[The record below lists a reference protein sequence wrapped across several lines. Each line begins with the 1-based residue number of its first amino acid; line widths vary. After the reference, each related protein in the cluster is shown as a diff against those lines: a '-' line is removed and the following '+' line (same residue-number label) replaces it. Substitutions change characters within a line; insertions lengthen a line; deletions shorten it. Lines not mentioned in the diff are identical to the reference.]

1 MGNADSS
8 KQQRGRSTMN
18 EINSLPG
25 GTVKPSLPRKIGP
38 ILLWD
43 IDGMLLDFHASERAA
58 IRTLFEKYGF
68 GECTDAMLTRYAAI
82 NDVYWQKLE
91 RGEMAK
97 ADILV
102 NRYVDFFREYG
113 LDETKAPA
121 FNADYQLALGDTI
134 VFMPGAEETVKAL
147 KGRYFQAAVTNG
159 TLTAQTKKL
168 RNSGLDR
175 LLDAFYISD
184 RIGFEKPDIRY
195 FNCVFQQMPA
205 QYAAWQKENGGAGE
219 ILSAETLKAACLMI
233 GDSLT
238 SDIQGGNNAGIR
250 TVWFN
255 PSGKEIK
262 PGYHVDHM
270 IRDVREIFDL
280 LEE

>member
-1 MGNADSS
+1 MKMRETKALG
-8 KQQRGRSTMN
+8 GRS
-18 EINSLPG
+18 G
-25 GTVKPSLPRKIGP
+25 IGP

-43 IDGMLLDFHASERAA
+43 IDGTLLDFHASERAA
-58 IRTLFEKYGF
+58 IRTLFRKYGF
-68 GECTDAMLTRYAAI
+68 GECTDAMLRRYAAI
-82 NDVYWQKLE
+82 NTVYWQRLE

-102 NRYVDFFREYG
+102 SRYVDFFREYG
-113 LDETKAPA
+113 LDESAAPS

-134 VFMPGAEETVKAL
+134 VFYPGALETVRAL

-168 RNSGLDR
+168 KNSGLDQ

-184 RIGFEKPDIRY
+184 EIGFEKPDIRY
-195 FNCVFQQMPA
+195 FNAMLEQLSA
-205 QYAAWQKENGGAGE
+205 QYAAWNRQKEGSGA
-219 ILSAETLKAACLMI
+219 LPTAAELKAACLII

-238 SDIQGGNNAGIR
+238 SDIKGGNNAGIR
-250 TVWFN
+250 TVWFD
-255 PSGKEIK
+255 PDGKAPEA
-262 PGYHVDHM
+262 GYHIDYT
-270 IRDVREIFDL
+270 IREIGQVPGL